1 MVHYSYSPEVDFTAL
16 EVLNVPRAG
25 NANPAIKSPA
35 PYWIWPL
42 RLPLSAR
49 RAAYNF
55 AGLAQP
61 FCEGWRWIPASI
73 AVGTFPFLISYA
85 TGAPGHQIVSALLL
99 MMLCLP
105 CARED
110 VWVKGVSVIALA
122 YMAHCVV
129 VIALAYADPQRVAPI
144 LPGAESYW
152 QKQIQWIQTGADPE
166 YKLSAWVPAHLML
179 LGAAFLFSYTSL
191 GSILFYEG
199 FFEVDLMNFYNAQLM
214 AQSSNHALS
223 LALGWHVWSWLRGLG
238 YLFIAFEIISLSLRR
253 MTGVSQAGRWRLSRF
268 AVGLAFLLADG
279 LVKVILLEPV
289 REQMLFNLK

>member
-1 MVHYSYSPEVDFTAL
+1 MEAL
-16 EVLNVPRAG
+16 DVRSVGRL
-25 NANPAIKSPA
+25 NPAVKTFV

-42 RLPLSAR
+42 RLPASAR
-49 RAAYNF
+49 RATHNF

-61 FCEGWRWIPASI
+61 FCEGWRWIPSSI
-73 AVGTFPFLISYA
+73 VAGTLPFLISYA
-85 TGAPGHQIVSALLL
+85 TAAPGHQIVSALLL

-110 VWVKGVSVIALA
+110 DWAKGIGVMALT
-122 YMAHCVV
+122 YLAHCAV
-129 VIALAYADPQRVAPI
+129 VIALAYADPQRVAPL
-144 LPGAESYW
+144 LPGAEAYW

-166 YKLSAWVPAHLML
+166 YKLAAWVPAHLKL
-179 LGAAFLFSYTSL
+179 LGAAFIFSYTSL
-191 GSILFYEG
+191 GSIIFYEG

-253 MTGVSQAGRWRLSRF
+253 MTGVSGEERFRWQRVSI
-268 AVGLAFLLADG
+268 GLAFLLADG

>member
-1 MVHYSYSPEVDFTAL
+1 MEVF
-16 EVLNVPRAG
+16 NQSRARQST
-25 NANPAIKSPA
+25 PAAEPVA

-42 RLPLSAR
+42 RLPPSAR
-49 RAAYNF
+49 LATYNF
-55 AGLAQP
+55 AGLARP
-61 FCEGWRWIPASI
+61 FCEGWRWIPAAI
-73 AVGTFPFLISYA
+73 AVGGLPFLISYL
-85 TGAPGHQIVSALLL
+85 TGAPGHQIVSALML

-110 VWVKGVSVIALA
+110 VWAKGIGVMALA
-122 YMAHCVV
+122 YMAHCAL
-129 VIALAYADPQRVAPI
+129 VIAFAYADPERVAPL

-152 QKQIQWIQTGADPE
+152 QKQLQWIQTGTDPE

-214 AQSSNHALS
+214 AQSSNHAWS

-238 YLFIAFEIISLSLRR
+238 YLFITFEVISFSLRR
-253 MTGVSQAGRWRLSRF
+253 MTGMTPGGTLDVSVRGRWRLSRLG
-268 AVGLAFLLADG
+268 VGLAFLLADG

>member
-1 MVHYSYSPEVDFTAL
+1 MPV
-16 EVLNVPRAG
+16 
-25 NANPAIKSPA
+25 

-42 RLPLSAR
+42 RLPQSAR
-49 RAAYNF
+49 RATDSF

-61 FCEGWRWIPASI
+61 FCQGWRWIPASI
-73 AVGTFPFLISYA
+73 AAGTLPFLVSYA
-85 TGAPGHQIVSALLL
+85 TGAPGHQMVSALLL
-99 MMLCLP
+99 MMLCLA

-110 VWVKGVSVIALA
+110 DWVKGICVMALVYA
-122 YMAHCVV
+122 AHCAV
-129 VIALAYADPQRVAPI
+129 VIALAYADPSRVALI

-152 QKQIQWIQTGADPE
+152 QKQIQWIQTGSDPE

-179 LGAAFLFSYTSL
+179 LASAFLFGYTSL
-191 GSILFYEG
+191 GGILFYEG

-214 AQSSNHALS
+214 AQSSNHVLS

-238 YLFIAFEIISLSLRR
+238 YLFIAFEIISFSLGR
-253 MTGVSQAGRWRLSRF
+253 MTGRGQASRLRWQRLGI
-268 AVGLAFLLADG
+268 GLAFLISDG

>member
-1 MVHYSYSPEVDFTAL
+1 MAL
-16 EVLNVPRAG
+16 EVLNASNVRQSTLAV
-25 NANPAIKSPA
+25 KTVA

-49 RAAYNF
+49 RATYNF
-55 AGLAQP
+55 AELAQP
-61 FCEGWRWIPASI
+61 FCEGWRWMPAAI
-73 AVGTFPFLISYA
+73 TVGSLPFLISYL
-85 TGAPGHQIVSALLL
+85 TGSPGHQVVSALLL

-110 VWVKGVSVIALA
+110 NWLKGIGVMALA
-122 YMAHCVV
+122 YTAHCAV
-129 VIALAYADPQRVAPI
+129 VIALAYADPQHVAPL

-152 QKQIQWIQTGADPE
+152 QKQLQWIQTGTDPE

-238 YLFIAFEIISLSLRR
+238 YLFITFEIISLSLRR
-253 MTGVSQAGRWRLSRF
+253 MTGVTTEAATGGTTGGRWRLTRF
-268 AVGLAFLLADG
+268 CVGLAFLLADA

>member
-1 MVHYSYSPEVDFTAL
+1 VD
-16 EVLNVPRAG
+16 AG
-25 NANPAIKSPA
+25 SVERSAPAVKTLA

-42 RLPLSAR
+42 RLPVSAR
-49 RAAYNF
+49 RATYNF

-61 FCEGWRWIPASI
+61 FCEGWRWMPASI
-73 AVGTFPFLISYA
+73 AVGTLPFLISYA

-110 VWVKGVSVIALA
+110 RWIKGIGVLALS
-122 YMAHCVV
+122 YTAHCTL
-129 VIALAYADPQRVAPI
+129 VIALAYADPQTVAPL

-152 QKQIQWIQTGADPE
+152 QKQLHWIQTGADPE

-191 GSILFYEG
+191 GCILFYEG

-214 AQSSNHALS
+214 SQSSNHALS

-238 YLFIAFEIISLSLRR
+238 YLFITFEIISISLRR
-253 MTGVSQAGRWRLSRF
+253 MSGMSLAGRFRWQRLG
-268 AVGLAFLLADG
+268 VGLAFLIADG

-289 REQMLFNLK
+289 REQMMFNLK

>member
-1 MVHYSYSPEVDFTAL
+1 M
-16 EVLNVPRAG
+16 EVLNAQDVRQ
-25 NANPAIKSPA
+25 PALAVETDA

-42 RLPLSAR
+42 RLPPSAR
-49 RAAYNF
+49 LATYNF
-55 AGLAQP
+55 AGLARP
-61 FCEGWRWIPASI
+61 FCEGWRWLPSSL
-73 AVGTFPFLISYA
+73 AVGSLPFLISYL
-85 TGAPGHQIVSALLL
+85 TGAPGHQVVSALLL

-105 CARED
+105 SAREGN
-110 VWVKGVSVIALA
+110 WLKGISVMAAA
-122 YMAHCVV
+122 YVAHCVV
-129 VIALAYADPQRVAPI
+129 VIALSYADPQHVAPL

-152 QKQIQWIQTGADPE
+152 QKQLQWIQTGQDPE

-179 LGAAFLFSYTSL
+179 MGAAFLFSYTSL

-214 AQSSNHALS
+214 AQSNNHALS

-253 MTGVSQAGRWRLSRF
+253 MTGVPVGVRTKGATARRLRLTRLG
-268 AVGLAFLLADG
+268 VGLCFLLADG
-279 LVKVILLEPV
+279 LVKVLLLEPV

>member
-1 MVHYSYSPEVDFTAL
+1 L
-16 EVLNVPRAG
+16 EVLNAPGVG
-25 NANPAIKSPA
+25 NPSPAVKALA

-42 RLPLSAR
+42 RLPVSAR
-49 RAAYNF
+49 RATHNF

-73 AVGTFPFLISYA
+73 VVGTFPFLISYV

-99 MMLCLP
+99 MVLCLP
-105 CARED
+105 CARAED
-110 VWVKGVSVIALA
+110 WVKGIAIMALT
-122 YMAHCVV
+122 YMAHCAV
-129 VIALAYADPQRVAPI
+129 VIALAYADPQHVAAI

-152 QKQIQWIQTGADPE
+152 QKQIHWIQTGTDPE

-191 GSILFYEG
+191 GGILFYEG

-253 MTGVSQAGRWRLSRF
+253 MTGVSTAGRLRWSRF

>member
-1 MVHYSYSPEVDFTAL
+1 MGNVGNSSPAAKTL
-16 EVLNVPRAG
+16 
-25 NANPAIKSPA
+25 A

-42 RLPLSAR
+42 RLPPAAR
-49 RAAYNF
+49 RATYNF
-55 AGLAQP
+55 AGLARP
-61 FCEGWRWIPASI
+61 FCDGWRWMPASI
-73 AVGTFPFLISYA
+73 AVGTLPFLISYE
-85 TGAPGHQIVSALLL
+85 TGAPGHQIISALLL

-110 VWVKGVSVIALA
+110 DWVKGIGLIALT
-122 YMAHCVV
+122 YIAHCAVV
-129 VIALAYADPQRVAPI
+129 VALAYADPQRVASV
-144 LPGAESYW
+144 LPGADAYW
-152 QKQIQWIQTGADPE
+152 QKQIHWIQTGSDPE

-191 GSILFYEG
+191 GGILFYEG

-253 MTGVSQAGRWRLSRF
+253 MTGVQQAGRFRWHRLG
-268 AVGLAFLLADG
+268 VGLAFLIADG

-289 REQMLFNLK
+289 REQMMFNLK

>member
-1 MVHYSYSPEVDFTAL
+1 V
-16 EVLNVPRAG
+16 EVLNAG
-25 NANPAIKSPA
+25 SVGSSSTPAAKVIA

-42 RLPLSAR
+42 RLPISAR
-49 RAAYNF
+49 RATYNF
-55 AGLAQP
+55 AGLARP

-73 AVGTFPFLISYA
+73 TAGALPFLVSYA
-85 TGAPGHQIVSALLL
+85 TGAPGHQLVSALLL

-110 VWVKGVSVIALA
+110 DWMKGIGVMALA
-122 YMAHCVV
+122 YAAHCTV
-129 VIALAYADPQRVAPI
+129 VIALAYADPQRVALL
-144 LPGAESYW
+144 LPGAEGYW
-152 QKQIQWIQTGADPE
+152 QKQLHWIQTGTDPE
-166 YKLSAWVPAHLML
+166 YKLSAWVPAHLTL

-191 GSILFYEG
+191 GGILFYEG

-253 MTGVSQAGRWRLSRF
+253 MTGMSQAGRWRLSRLG
-268 AVGLAFLLADG
+268 VGLAFLLADG